1 MRFDPARV
9 KALLFDIDG
18 TLSDTDDQWVSRLT
32 HLLSPVRFLFR
43 SRNPQPF
50 SRRLVMSM
58 DAPGNAVFALLD
70 RLNLDEP
77 LAHLSDRMRGKNKP
91 APRGGFRLVAG
102 TADLL
107 QELHPRYPLGVV
119 TARDK
124 FTTSQFLEEMNLA
137 PYFGAVASALTC
149 PHTKPYPDPVLWA
162 AAQLG
167 IEPSACVMIG
177 DTVVDIH
184 AGKAAGAQ
192 TVGVLCGFGSRDELE
207 HAGADLIL
215 ASPAELVKVL
225 TNDTCKDNS

>member
-1 MRFDPARV
+1 MPFDPARV
-9 KALLFDIDG
+9 KALLLDIDG
-18 TLSDTDDQWVSRLT
+18 TLGDTDDQWVSRLT
-32 HLLSPVRFLFR
+32 HLLNPVKLLFR
-43 SRNPQPF
+43 NRNPQPF

-70 RLNLDEP
+70 RINLDEP
-77 LAHLSDRMRGKNKP
+77 LSRLSDRMRGKNKP

-102 TADLL
+102 TTELL
-107 QELHPRYPLGVV
+107 AAVHPRFPLGVV

-124 FTTSQFLEEMNLA
+124 FTTSQFLEQMNLTS
-137 PYFGAVASALTC
+137 YFGAVASALTC
-149 PHTKPYPDPVLWA
+149 PHTKPFPDPVLWA

-167 IEPSACVMIG
+167 VDPRACVMIG
-177 DTVVDIH
+177 DTVVDIR

-215 ASPAELVKVL
+215 DQPYDLIEILG
-225 TNDTCKDNS
+225 